1 MTLWHVGA
9 IGSTEIG
16 DGNQVRLDGLDFFF
30 KLTGKVIESRKLRAR
45 RRQKTA
51 TSEEVHRRASRLAG
65 PASLRQTITKSGH
78 AERNREGPPI
88 GTAGSGERGNQSV
101 ATEKDKEKST
111 DLKVGHYE
119 SQIPHVTRNGV

>member
-51 TSEEVHRRASRLAG
+51 TSEEVHRRASTLAG
-65 PASLRQTITKSGH
+65 PGSLRQTITKSGLL
-78 AERNREGPPI
+78 NGI
-88 GTAGSGERGNQSV
+88 GRGHQSAPAGAGEHGNQSV
-101 ATEKDKEKST
+101 ATEKERRKEP
-111 DLKVGHYE
+111 
-119 SQIPHVTRNGV
+119 I